1 MDQATAYLCIG
12 FGFNDEHIQTKLVN
26 RCANNGA
33 AVIIITYELTD
44 ATKAFI
50 LNDNTNKYLAIEAL
64 GEGKSKIYSSL
75 YDAPVEVDGD
85 FWSLNG
91 FMNLIM

>member
-1 MDQATAYLCIG
+1 L
-12 FGFNDEHIQTKLVN
+12 LN

-33 AVIIITYELTD
+33 AVIIITYKLTD

-50 LNDNTNKYLAIEAL
+50 ANDNTNKYLAIESL
-64 GEGKSKIYSSL
+64 DGGKSKVYSSL
-75 YDAPVEVDGD
+75 YDTPIEVGGD
-85 FWSLNG
+85 FWSLSG